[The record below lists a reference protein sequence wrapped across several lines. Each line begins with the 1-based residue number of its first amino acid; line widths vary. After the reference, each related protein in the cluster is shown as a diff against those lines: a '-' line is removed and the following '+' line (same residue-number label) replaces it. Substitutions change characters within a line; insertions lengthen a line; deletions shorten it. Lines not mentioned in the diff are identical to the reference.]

1 MSSHYRIRNK
11 RVADL
16 VLKAQASGWRVE
28 HGSKHLR
35 LFPPDPSVPIMTIS
49 TTEADS
55 GRKWLNQRGEMRKR
69 GLDV

>member
-1 MSSHYRIRNK
+1 MRGQHRIRNK

-16 VLKAQASGWRVE
+16 VTKAQASGWRVK
-28 HGSKHLR
+28 HGAKHLV
-35 LFPPDPSVPIMTIS
+35 LYPPDPSVPSMTIS
-49 TTEADS
+49 TTESDN

>member
-1 MSSHYRIRNK
+1 MPSHRIRNK

-16 VLKAQASGWRVE
+16 VRKAQASGWRVE

-35 LFPPDPSVPIMTIS
+35 LYPPDSSVPSMTLS
-49 TTEADS
+49 TTENDS
-55 GRKWLNQRGEMRKR
+55 GHKFMNQRAEMRKR